1 MMKKKN
7 FYKIWFGTGSQNWKM
22 PQVTVIKGNPSYW
35 ENAIIGRKMQTLFWE
50 NYRFFAFRLFIYLR
64 INVQATPQNTKS
76 LWSCCL
82 GSGTTANRD
91 RLAFSPEVFCF
102 PLVPLN
108 KSCWSVRKIIY
119 CFSICHCPPA
129 SDMYTHQSNGNCPPC
144 LIYCSG
150 RKSVCGFHNI
160 NHFAGD

>member
-1 MMKKKN
+1 MMKKKH

-76 LWSCCL
+76 LWSCC
-82 GSGTTANRD
+82 
-91 RLAFSPEVFCF
+91 
-102 PLVPLN
+102 
-108 KSCWSVRKIIY
+108 WSVRKIIY